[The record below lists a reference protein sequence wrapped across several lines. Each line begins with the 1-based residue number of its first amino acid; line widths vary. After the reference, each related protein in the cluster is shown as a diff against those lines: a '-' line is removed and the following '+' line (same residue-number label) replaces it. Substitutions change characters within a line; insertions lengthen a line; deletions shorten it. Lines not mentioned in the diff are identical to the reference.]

1 MNVFITNICN
11 QSCPYCFAKLK
22 TFYDVRNRQ
31 QIQHMSLEKYL
42 ICLDFLHK
50 SHENHLKL
58 LGGEPTLH
66 PEIRQFIELNLE
78 RGIETT
84 LFTNGLW
91 ETDVQEYFEQPNTS
105 SIQFVFNV
113 NELSLQNGR
122 EKSLLEQSLK
132 IAGSR
137 AMIGF
142 NIYRIDF
149 DLTFLGDLI
158 EAFSLQKT
166 IRLGLA
172 SPIVGVEND
181 YIQEGK
187 LKSVG
192 KRLIAQLLALEK
204 RDILGSFDCGFPL
217 CLFNQKEL
225 GTLALATK
233 GFFSVCDAII
243 DVGIDLTV
251 WPCFPLS
258 NILNV
263 KMTDFKNLL
272 EIKSFYQKKFNSL
285 RQFGQ
290 RESCLSCK
298 YLRRSQCSGGCL
310 ARNILLWQ
318 KDDPEILAKLNS

>member
-1 MNVFITNICN
+1 
-11 QSCPYCFAKLK
+11 
-22 TFYDVRNRQ
+22 
-31 QIQHMSLEKYL
+31 MSLEKYL

-50 SHENHLKL
+50 SHENHMKL

-66 PEIRQFIELNLE
+66 PEIRPFVELNLE

-91 ETDVQEYFEQPNTS
+91 EPNVQEFFEQPNTS
-105 SIQFVFNV
+105 TVQFVFNV
-113 NELSLQNGR
+113 NELSLL
-122 EKSLLEQSLK
+122 KSRDKAILERSLK

-137 AMIGF
+137 AIIGF
-142 NIYRIDF
+142 NIYRTDF
-149 DLTFLGDLI
+149 DLMFLGDLI
-158 EAFSLQKT
+158 EAFSLKKT

-181 YIQEGK
+181 YILEGE
-187 LKSVG
+187 LKTVG
-192 KRLIAQLLALEK
+192 KRLVAQLLTLEK
-204 RDILGSFDCGFPL
+204 KDILGSFDCGFPL
-217 CLFNQKEL
+217 CLFNRKEL
-225 GTLALATK
+225 GTLALATQ
-233 GFFSVCDAII
+233 GFSSVCDAII
-243 DVGIDLTV
+243 DVGVDLTV

-285 RQFGQ
+285 RQFGH

-298 YLRRSQCSGGCL
+298 YLRRGQCSGGCL

-318 KDDPEILAKLNS
+318 KDDPEILEKLNS